1 MSEQQGKSQETGK
14 PPQKQI
20 KLNMPKDLKPVYAN
34 VALISHA
41 PAEIVIE
48 FAQVL
53 PRIPH
58 GTVQARVI
66 MTPMHAK
73 MLQMALARNLANY
86 EQKFG
91 EIHLPQPGS
100 SLANNFFRSAPW
112 IQISNED
119 VLSIRVSPQ
128 KDPY

>member
-100 SLANNFFRSAPW
+100 SLANNFFRSAPETPGDG
-112 IQISNED
+112 ED
-119 VLSIRVSPQ
+119 NS
-128 KDPY
+128 

>member
-1 MSEQQGKSQETGK
+1 MSEQQGKPQESGQSQR
-14 PPQKQI
+14 KQI

-41 PAEIVIE
+41 PAEMVIE

-58 GTVQARVI
+58 GTIQARVI

-73 MLQMALARNLANY
+73 MLHMALARNLANY

-100 SLANNFFRSAPW
+100 SLADSFFRS
-112 IQISNED
+112 
-119 VLSIRVSPQ
+119 SPETSGDD
-128 KDPY
+128 KDEG

>member
-1 MSEQQGKSQETGK
+1 MSEEQSQPNEAAK
-14 PPQKQI
+14 PQRKQI

-41 PAEIVIE
+41 PAEMVIE

-53 PRIPH
+53 PRVPH
-58 GTVQARVI
+58 GTIQARVI

-86 EQKFG
+86 EKKFG
-91 EIHLPQPGS
+91 EIRLPQPGS
-100 SLANNFFRSAPW
+100 TLADNFFRSP
-112 IQISNED
+112 QEESGDDED
-119 VLSIRVSPQ
+119 ES
-128 KDPY
+128 

>member
-1 MSEQQGKSQETGK
+1 MNEEQGKQDESAKVQR
-14 PPQKQI
+14 KQI
-20 KLNMPKDLKPVYAN
+20 KLNLPKDLQPVYAN

-41 PAEIVIE
+41 PAEMVIE

-58 GTVQARVI
+58 GTIQARVI

-73 MLQMALARNLANY
+73 MLHMALARNLANY

-91 EIHLPQPGS
+91 EIRLPQPGS
-100 SLANNFFRSAPW
+100 SLADNFFRSSQEGP
-112 IQISNED
+112 ED
-119 VLSIRVSPQ
+119 GG
-128 KDPY
+128 DNGG

>member
-1 MSEQQGKSQETGK
+1 MSEEQSPKTDPGK
-14 PPQKQI
+14 PQRKQI

-41 PAEIVIE
+41 PAEMVIE

-53 PRIPH
+53 PRVPH
-58 GTVQARVI
+58 GTIQARVI

-86 EQKFG
+86 EKKFG
-91 EIHLPQPGS
+91 EIRLPQPGS
-100 SLANNFFRSAPW
+100 SLANNFFRSPPEG
-112 IQISNED
+112 SGDDDED
-119 VLSIRVSPQ
+119 ES
-128 KDPY
+128 